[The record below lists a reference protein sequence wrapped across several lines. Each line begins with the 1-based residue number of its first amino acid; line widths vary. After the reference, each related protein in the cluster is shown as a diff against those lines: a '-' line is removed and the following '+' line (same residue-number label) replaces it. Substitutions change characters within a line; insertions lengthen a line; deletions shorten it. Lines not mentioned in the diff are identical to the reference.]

1 MLISNEWLKEYVTI
15 DDSVSN
21 LAERITRT
29 GIEVDDLIDYTKDIK
44 NLVVGFVKSKD
55 KHPDADKLNVC
66 QVDIGEDEPVQIV
79 CGAPNVDAGQ
89 YVIVAK
95 VGGRLP
101 GGIKIKRAKLRG
113 ERSEG
118 MICSLQEIGIS
129 SNYIP
134 KSFESGIYV
143 FSESQVPG
151 TDALQALYLDD
162 QVMEFDLTPNRAD
175 ALSMI
180 GTAYEVAALYNTK
193 MTKPDTTSNE
203 LELSAND
210 ELTVTI
216 ENEDKVP
223 YYSARVVHDVT
234 IEPSPIWMQARL
246 IKAGIR
252 PINNVVDISNYV
264 LLEYGQPLHM
274 FDQDAIGSQQIVV
287 RQANEGEKMTTLDD
301 TERELLTSDIVIT
314 NGQTP
319 IALAGVMGG
328 DFSEVKE
335 QTSNIVIE
343 GAIFDPVSIR
353 HTSRRLNLRSESSSR
368 FEKGI
373 ATEFVDEAVDRACY
387 LLQTY
392 ANGKVLKDR
401 VSSGEL
407 GAFITPIDITADKI
421 NRTIG
426 FDLSQNDIVTIFNQL
441 GFDTEINDDVITVLV
456 PSRRKDITIKEDLI
470 EEVARIYGY
479 DDIPSTLPVF
489 DKVTSGQLTDRQYKT
504 RMVKEVLE
512 GAGLDQAI
520 TYSLVSKEDATAF
533 SMQQRQTIDLLMPM
547 SEAHASLR
555 QSLLPHLIEAASYN
569 VARKNKDVKLFEI
582 GNVFFANGEGELPDQ
597 VEYLSGILTGDYVVN
612 QWQGKKETVDFYLAK
627 GVVDRVSEK
636 LNLEFSYRRADID
649 GLHPGRTAEI
659 LLENKV
665 VGFIGELHPT
675 LAADNDLKRTYVFEL
690 NFDALMSVSVGYI
703 NYQPIPR
710 FPGMSRDIAL
720 EVDQNIPAADLLST
734 IHAHGGNILK
744 DTLVFDVYQ
753 GEHLEKGKKS
763 IAIRLNYLDTEETL
777 TDERVSKVQAEI
789 EAALIEQGEVVEI
802 GRAHV

>member
-555 QSLLPHLIEAASYN
+555 QSLLPHVIEAASYN

-789 EAALIEQGEVVEI
+789 EAALIEQGAVI
-802 GRAHV
+802 R

>member
-44 NLVVGFVKSKD
+44 NLVVGFVKSKE

-193 MTKPDTTSNE
+193 MTKPETTSNE

-373 ATEFVDEAVDRACY
+373 ATEFVDEAVDRTCY

-441 GFDTEINDDVITVLV
+441 GFDTEINDDVITVQV

-489 DKVTSGQLTDRQYKT
+489 EKVTSGQLTDRQYKT

-533 SMQQRQTIDLLMPM
+533 AMQQRQTIDLLMPM

-690 NFDALMSVSVGYI
+690 NFDALMAVSVGYI

-789 EAALIEQGEVVEI
+789 EAALIEQGAVI
-802 GRAHV
+802 R

>member
-44 NLVVGFVKSKD
+44 NLVVGFVKSKE

-129 SNYIP
+129 SNYVP
-134 KSFESGIYV
+134 KTFESGIYV
-143 FSESQVPG
+143 FSEAQVPG

-193 MTKPDTTSNE
+193 MTKPETTSNE

-216 ENEDKVP
+216 KNEDKVP

-319 IALAGVMGG
+319 ITLAGVMGG

-690 NFDALMSVSVGYI
+690 NFDALMAVSVGYI

-789 EAALIEQGEVVEI
+789 EAALIEQGAVI
-802 GRAHV
+802 R

>member
-44 NLVVGFVKSKD
+44 NLVVGFVKSKE

-143 FSESQVPG
+143 FSEAQVPG

-193 MTKPDTTSNE
+193 MTKPETTSNE
-203 LELSAND
+203 LDLSAND

-612 QWQGKKETVDFYLAK
+612 QWQDKKETVDFYLAK

-665 VGFIGELHPT
+665 VGFIGELHPI

-690 NFDALMSVSVGYI
+690 NFDALMAVSVGYI

-789 EAALIEQGEVVEI
+789 EAALIEQGAAI
-802 GRAHV
+802 R

>member
-44 NLVVGFVKSKD
+44 NLVVGFVKSKE

-129 SNYIP
+129 SNYVP
-134 KSFESGIYV
+134 KTFESGIYV
-143 FSESQVPG
+143 FSEAQVPG

-203 LELSAND
+203 LELSANN

-287 RQANEGEKMTTLDD
+287 RQANEGEKMTTLDG

-441 GFDTEINDDVITVLV
+441 GFDTEINDDVITVQV
-456 PSRRKDITIKEDLI
+456 PTRRKDITIKEDLI

-489 DKVTSGQLTDRQYKT
+489 EKVTSGQLTDRQYKT

-659 LLENKV
+659 LLENKI

-789 EAALIEQGEVVEI
+789 EAALIEQGAVI
-802 GRAHV
+802 R

>member
-44 NLVVGFVKSKD
+44 NLVVGFVKSKE

-134 KSFESGIYV
+134 KSFESGIFV

-193 MTKPDTTSNE
+193 MTKPETTSNE

-234 IEPSPIWMQARL
+234 IEPSPIWMQVRL

-335 QTSNIVIE
+335 HTSNIVIE

-441 GFDTEINDDVITVLV
+441 GFDTEINDDVITVQV

-489 DKVTSGQLTDRQYKT
+489 EKVTSGQLTDRQYKT

-533 SMQQRQTIDLLMPM
+533 AMQQRQTIDLLMPM

-665 VGFIGELHPT
+665 IGFIGELHPT

-690 NFDALMSVSVGYI
+690 NFDALMAVSVCYI

-789 EAALIEQGEVVEI
+789 EAALIEQGAVI
-802 GRAHV
+802 R

>member
-44 NLVVGFVKSKD
+44 NLVVGFVKSKE

-129 SNYIP
+129 SNYVP
-134 KSFESGIYV
+134 KTFESGIYV
-143 FSESQVPG
+143 FSEAQVPG

-203 LELSAND
+203 LELSANN

-287 RQANEGEKMTTLDD
+287 RQANEGEKMTTLDG

-328 DFSEVKE
+328 DFSVVKE

-441 GFDTEINDDVITVLV
+441 GFDTEINDDVITVQV

-489 DKVTSGQLTDRQYKT
+489 EKVTNGQLTDRQYKT

-659 LLENKV
+659 LLENKI

-703 NYQPIPR
+703 NYQPIPK

-789 EAALIEQGEVVEI
+789 EAALIEQGAVI
-802 GRAHV
+802 R

>member
-44 NLVVGFVKSKD
+44 NLVVGFVKSKE

-134 KSFESGIYV
+134 KSFESGIFV

-193 MTKPDTTSNE
+193 MTKPETTSNE

-234 IEPSPIWMQARL
+234 IEPSPIWMQVRL

-335 QTSNIVIE
+335 HTSNIVIE

-441 GFDTEINDDVITVLV
+441 GFDTEINDDVITVQV

-489 DKVTSGQLTDRQYKT
+489 EKVTSGQLTDRQYKT

-533 SMQQRQTIDLLMPM
+533 AMQQRQTIDLLMPM

-627 GVVDRVSEK
+627 GVVDRVIEK

-665 VGFIGELHPT
+665 IGFIGELHPT

-690 NFDALMSVSVGYI
+690 NFDALMAVSVGYI

-789 EAALIEQGEVVEI
+789 EAALIEQGAVI
-802 GRAHV
+802 R

>member
-44 NLVVGFVKSKD
+44 NLVVGFVKSKE

-143 FSESQVPG
+143 FSEAQVPG

-180 GTAYEVAALYNTK
+180 GTAYEVTALYNTK
-193 MTKPDTTSNE
+193 MTKPETTSNE
-203 LELSAND
+203 LDLSAND

-665 VGFIGELHPT
+665 VGFIGELHPI

-690 NFDALMSVSVGYI
+690 NFDALMAVSVGYI

-789 EAALIEQGEVVEI
+789 EAALIEQGAVI
-802 GRAHV
+802 R

>member
-44 NLVVGFVKSKD
+44 NLVVGFVKSKE

-143 FSESQVPG
+143 FSEAQVPG

-193 MTKPDTTSNE
+193 MTKPETTSNE
-203 LELSAND
+203 LDLSAND

-234 IEPSPIWMQARL
+234 IEPSPIWMQAHL

-659 LLENKV
+659 LLENKL
-665 VGFIGELHPT
+665 VGFIGELHPI

-690 NFDALMSVSVGYI
+690 NFDALMAVSVGYI

-789 EAALIEQGEVVEI
+789 EAALIEQGAVI
-802 GRAHV
+802 R

>member
-44 NLVVGFVKSKD
+44 NLVVGFVKSKE

-143 FSESQVPG
+143 FSEAQVPG

-193 MTKPDTTSNE
+193 MTKPETTSNE
-203 LELSAND
+203 LDLSAND

-335 QTSNIVIE
+335 QTSNIVIK

-659 LLENKV
+659 LIENKV
-665 VGFIGELHPT
+665 VGFIGELHPI

-690 NFDALMSVSVGYI
+690 NFDALMAVSVGYI

-789 EAALIEQGEVVEI
+789 EAALIEQGAVI
-802 GRAHV
+802 R

>member
-44 NLVVGFVKSKD
+44 NLVVGFVKSKE

-193 MTKPDTTSNE
+193 MTKPETTSNE

-234 IEPSPIWMQARL
+234 IEPSPIWMRARL

-335 QTSNIVIE
+335 HTSNIVIE

-407 GAFITPIDITADKI
+407 SAFITPIDITADKI

-441 GFDTEINDDVITVLV
+441 GFDTEINDDVITVQV

-489 DKVTSGQLTDRQYKT
+489 EKVTSGQLTDRQYKT

-533 SMQQRQTIDLLMPM
+533 AMQQRQTIDLLMPM

-690 NFDALMSVSVGYI
+690 NFDALMAVSVGYI

-720 EVDQNIPAADLLST
+720 EVNQNIPAADLLST

-789 EAALIEQGEVVEI
+789 EAALIEQGAVI
-802 GRAHV
+802 R

>member
-44 NLVVGFVKSKD
+44 NLVVGFVKSKE

-143 FSESQVPG
+143 FSEAQVPG

-636 LNLEFSYRRADID
+636 LNFEFSYRRADID

-690 NFDALMSVSVGYI
+690 NFDALMAVSVGYI

-789 EAALIEQGEVVEI
+789 EAALIEQGAVI
-802 GRAHV
+802 R

>member
-44 NLVVGFVKSKD
+44 NLVVGFVKSKE

-143 FSESQVPG
+143 FSEAQVPG

-343 GAIFDPVSIR
+343 GAVFDPVSIR

-690 NFDALMSVSVGYI
+690 NFDALMAVSVGYI

-789 EAALIEQGEVVEI
+789 EAALIEQGAVI
-802 GRAHV
+802 R

>member
-44 NLVVGFVKSKD
+44 NLVVGFVKSKE

-143 FSESQVPG
+143 FSEAQVPG

-193 MTKPDTTSNE
+193 MTKPETTSNE
-203 LELSAND
+203 LDLSAND

-314 NGQTP
+314 NGQTS

-612 QWQGKKETVDFYLAK
+612 QWQDKKETVDFYLAK

-665 VGFIGELHPT
+665 VGFIGELHPI

-690 NFDALMSVSVGYI
+690 NFDALMAVSVGYI

-789 EAALIEQGEVVEI
+789 EAALIEQGAVI
-802 GRAHV
+802 R

>member
-162 QVMEFDLTPNRAD
+162 QVMEFDLTPNRPD

-789 EAALIEQGEVVEI
+789 EAALIEQGAVI
-802 GRAHV
+802 R

>member
-15 DDSVSN
+15 NDSVSN

-44 NLVVGFVKSKD
+44 NLVVGFVKSKE

-129 SNYIP
+129 SNYVP
-134 KSFESGIYV
+134 KTFESGIYV
-143 FSESQVPG
+143 FSEAQVPG

-175 ALSMI
+175 ALGMI

-441 GFDTEINDDVITVLV
+441 GFDTEINDDVITVQV

-690 NFDALMSVSVGYI
+690 NFDALMAVSVGYI

-789 EAALIEQGEVVEI
+789 EAALIEQGAVI
-802 GRAHV
+802 R

>member
-29 GIEVDDLIDYTKDIK
+29 GIEVEDLIDYTKDIK
-44 NLVVGFVKSKD
+44 NLVVGFVKSKE

-193 MTKPDTTSNE
+193 MTKPETTSNE

-223 YYSARVVHDVT
+223 YYSARVVHNVT

-335 QTSNIVIE
+335 HTSNIVIE
-343 GAIFDPVSIR
+343 GAIFDSVSIR

-441 GFDTEINDDVITVLV
+441 GFDTEINDDVITVQV

-489 DKVTSGQLTDRQYKT
+489 EKVTSGQLTDRQYKT

-533 SMQQRQTIDLLMPM
+533 AMQQRQTIDLLMPM

-627 GVVDRVSEK
+627 GVVDRVAEK

-690 NFDALMSVSVGYI
+690 NFDALMAVSVGYI

-720 EVDQNIPAADLLST
+720 EVNQNIPAADLLST

-789 EAALIEQGEVVEI
+789 EAALIEQGAVI
-802 GRAHV
+802 R

>member
-44 NLVVGFVKSKD
+44 NLVVGFVKSKE

-129 SNYIP
+129 SNYVP
-134 KSFESGIYV
+134 KTFESGIYV
-143 FSESQVPG
+143 FSEAQVPG

-193 MTKPDTTSNE
+193 MTKPETTSNE

-216 ENEDKVP
+216 ENENKVP

-287 RQANEGEKMTTLDD
+287 RQVNEGEKMTTLDD

-373 ATEFVDEAVDRACY
+373 VTEFVDEAVDRACY

-441 GFDTEINDDVITVLV
+441 GFDTEINDDVITVQV

-690 NFDALMSVSVGYI
+690 NFDALMAVSVGYI

-789 EAALIEQGEVVEI
+789 EAALIEQGAVI
-802 GRAHV
+802 R

>member
-15 DDSVSN
+15 DDSVSD

-44 NLVVGFVKSKD
+44 NLVVGFVKSKE

-180 GTAYEVAALYNTK
+180 GTAYEIAALYNTK
-193 MTKPDTTSNE
+193 MTKPETTSNE

-690 NFDALMSVSVGYI
+690 NFDALMAVSVGYI

-789 EAALIEQGEVVEI
+789 EAALIEQGAVI
-802 GRAHV
+802 R

>member
-15 DDSVSN
+15 DDSVSD

-44 NLVVGFVKSKD
+44 NLVVGFVKSKE

-151 TDALQALYLDD
+151 TDTLQALYLDD

-193 MTKPDTTSNE
+193 MTKPETTSNE

-690 NFDALMSVSVGYI
+690 NFDALMAVSVGYI

-789 EAALIEQGEVVEI
+789 EAALIEQGAVI
-802 GRAHV
+802 R

>member
-44 NLVVGFVKSKD
+44 NLVVGFVKSKE

-143 FSESQVPG
+143 FSEAQVPG

-193 MTKPDTTSNE
+193 MTKPETTSNE
-203 LELSAND
+203 LDLSAND

-252 PINNVVDISNYV
+252 LINNVVDISNYV

-612 QWQGKKETVDFYLAK
+612 QWQDKKETVDFYLAK

-665 VGFIGELHPT
+665 VGFIGELHPI

-690 NFDALMSVSVGYI
+690 NFDALMAVSVGYI

-789 EAALIEQGEVVEI
+789 EAALIEQGAVI
-802 GRAHV
+802 R

>member
-44 NLVVGFVKSKD
+44 NLVVGFVKSKE

-143 FSESQVPG
+143 FSEAQVPG

-180 GTAYEVAALYNTK
+180 GTAYKVAALYNTK
-193 MTKPDTTSNE
+193 MTKPETTSNE
-203 LELSAND
+203 LDLSAND

-612 QWQGKKETVDFYLAK
+612 QWQDKKETVDFYLAK

-665 VGFIGELHPT
+665 VGFIGELHPI

-690 NFDALMSVSVGYI
+690 NFDALMAVSVGYI

-789 EAALIEQGEVVEI
+789 EAALIEQGAVI
-802 GRAHV
+802 R

>member
-15 DDSVSN
+15 DDSVSD

-44 NLVVGFVKSKD
+44 NLVVGFVKSKE

-193 MTKPDTTSNE
+193 MTKPETTSNE

-301 TERELLTSDIVIT
+301 TEHELLTSDIVIT

-675 LAADNDLKRTYVFEL
+675 LAADNDLKHTYVFEL
-690 NFDALMSVSVGYI
+690 NFDALMAVSVGYI

-789 EAALIEQGEVVEI
+789 EAALIEQGAVI
-802 GRAHV
+802 R

>member
-15 DDSVSN
+15 DDSVSD

-44 NLVVGFVKSKD
+44 NLVVGFVKSKE

-193 MTKPDTTSNE
+193 MTKPETTSNE

-690 NFDALMSVSVGYI
+690 NFDALMAVSVGYI

-734 IHAHGGNILK
+734 IHAHGGNILQ

-789 EAALIEQGEVVEI
+789 EAALIEQGAVI
-802 GRAHV
+802 R

>member
-44 NLVVGFVKSKD
+44 NLVVGFVKSKE

-151 TDALQALYLDD
+151 TDALQALYLND

-193 MTKPDTTSNE
+193 MTKPETTSNE
-203 LELSAND
+203 LELSVND

-335 QTSNIVIE
+335 HTSNIVIE
-343 GAIFDPVSIR
+343 GAIFDSVSIR

-441 GFDTEINDDVITVLV
+441 GFDTEINDDVITVQV

-489 DKVTSGQLTDRQYKT
+489 EKVTSGQLTDRQYKT

-533 SMQQRQTIDLLMPM
+533 AMQQRQTIDLLMPM

-675 LAADNDLKRTYVFEL
+675 LAAENDLKRTYVFEL
-690 NFDALMSVSVGYI
+690 NFDALMAVSVGYI

-789 EAALIEQGEVVEI
+789 EAALIEQGAVI
-802 GRAHV
+802 R

>member
-44 NLVVGFVKSKD
+44 NLVVGFVKSKE
-55 KHPDADKLNVC
+55 KHPDADKLNIC
-66 QVDIGEDEPVQIV
+66 QVDIGDDEPVQIV

-95 VGGRLP
+95 VGGRLH

-129 SNYIP
+129 SNYVP

-335 QTSNIVIE
+335 HTSNIVIE

-441 GFDTEINDDVITVLV
+441 GFDTEINDDVITVQV

-489 DKVTSGQLTDRQYKT
+489 EKVTSGQLTDRQYKT

-533 SMQQRQTIDLLMPM
+533 AMQQRQTIDLLMPM

-690 NFDALMSVSVGYI
+690 NFDALMAVSVGYI

-789 EAALIEQGEVVEI
+789 EAALIEQGAVI
-802 GRAHV
+802 R

>member
-44 NLVVGFVKSKD
+44 NLVVGFVKSKE

-143 FSESQVPG
+143 FSEFQVPG

-193 MTKPDTTSNE
+193 MTKPETTSNE

-335 QTSNIVIE
+335 HTSNIVIE

-407 GAFITPIDITADKI
+407 SAFITPIDITADKI

-441 GFDTEINDDVITVLV
+441 GFDTEINDDVITVQV

-489 DKVTSGQLTDRQYKT
+489 EKVTSGQLTDRQYKT

-533 SMQQRQTIDLLMPM
+533 AMQQRQTIDLLMPM

-690 NFDALMSVSVGYI
+690 NFDALMAVSVGYI

-720 EVDQNIPAADLLST
+720 EVNQNIPAADLLST

-789 EAALIEQGEVVEI
+789 EAALIEQGAVI
-802 GRAHV
+802 R

>member
-44 NLVVGFVKSKD
+44 NLVVGFVKSKE

-193 MTKPDTTSNE
+193 MTKPETTSNE

-301 TERELLTSDIVIT
+301 TERKLLTSDIVIT

-335 QTSNIVIE
+335 HTSNIVIE
-343 GAIFDPVSIR
+343 GAIFDSVSIR

-441 GFDTEINDDVITVLV
+441 GFDTEINDDVITVQV

-489 DKVTSGQLTDRQYKT
+489 EKVTSGQLTDRQYKT

-533 SMQQRQTIDLLMPM
+533 AMQQRQTIDLLMPM

-636 LNLEFSYRRADID
+636 LNLKFSYRRADID

-690 NFDALMSVSVGYI
+690 NFDALMAVSVGYI

-789 EAALIEQGEVVEI
+789 EAALIEQGAVI
-802 GRAHV
+802 R

>member
-15 DDSVSN
+15 DDSVSD

-44 NLVVGFVKSKD
+44 NLVVGFVKSKE

-193 MTKPDTTSNE
+193 MTKPETTSNE

-353 HTSRRLNLRSESSSR
+353 HTSRRLNLCSESSSR

-690 NFDALMSVSVGYI
+690 NFDALMAVSVGYI

-789 EAALIEQGEVVEI
+789 EAALIEQGAVI
-802 GRAHV
+802 R

>member
-1 MLISNEWLKEYVTI
+1 MLISNEWLKEYVTN

-44 NLVVGFVKSKD
+44 NLVVGFVKSKE

-129 SNYIP
+129 CNYIP

-193 MTKPDTTSNE
+193 MTKPETTSNE

-335 QTSNIVIE
+335 HTSNIVIE
-343 GAIFDPVSIR
+343 GAIFDSVSIR

-441 GFDTEINDDVITVLV
+441 GFDTEINDDVITVQV

-489 DKVTSGQLTDRQYKT
+489 EKVTSGQLTDRQYKT

-533 SMQQRQTIDLLMPM
+533 AMQQRQTIDLLMPM

-690 NFDALMSVSVGYI
+690 NFDALMAVSVGYI

-789 EAALIEQGEVVEI
+789 EAALIEQGAVI
-802 GRAHV
+802 R

>member
-44 NLVVGFVKSKD
+44 NLVVGFVKSKE

-79 CGAPNVDAGQ
+79 CGAPNVDVGQ

-143 FSESQVPG
+143 FSEAQVPG

-441 GFDTEINDDVITVLV
+441 GFDTEINDDVITVQV

-489 DKVTSGQLTDRQYKT
+489 EKVTSGQLTDRQYKT

-789 EAALIEQGEVVEI
+789 EAALIEQGAVI
-802 GRAHV
+802 R

>member
-44 NLVVGFVKSKD
+44 NLVVGFVKSKE

-134 KSFESGIYV
+134 KSFESGIFV

-193 MTKPDTTSNE
+193 MTKPETTSNE

-234 IEPSPIWMQARL
+234 IEPSPIWMQVRL

-287 RQANEGEKMTTLDD
+287 RQANEGEKMTILDD

-335 QTSNIVIE
+335 HTSNIVIE

-441 GFDTEINDDVITVLV
+441 GFDTEINDDVITVQV

-489 DKVTSGQLTDRQYKT
+489 EKVTSGQLTDRQYKT

-533 SMQQRQTIDLLMPM
+533 AMQQRQTIDLLMPM

-665 VGFIGELHPT
+665 IGFIGELHPT

-690 NFDALMSVSVGYI
+690 NFDALMAVSVGYI

-789 EAALIEQGEVVEI
+789 EAALIEQGAVI
-802 GRAHV
+802 R

>member
-44 NLVVGFVKSKD
+44 NLVVGFVKSKE

-143 FSESQVPG
+143 FSESLVPG

-193 MTKPDTTSNE
+193 MTKPETTSNK

-335 QTSNIVIE
+335 HTSNIVIE
-343 GAIFDPVSIR
+343 GAIFDSVSIR

-441 GFDTEINDDVITVLV
+441 GFDTEINDDVITVQV

-489 DKVTSGQLTDRQYKT
+489 EKVTSGQLTDRQYKT

-533 SMQQRQTIDLLMPM
+533 AMQQRQTIDLLMPM

-627 GVVDRVSEK
+627 GVVDRVAEK

-690 NFDALMSVSVGYI
+690 NFDALMAVSVGYI

-720 EVDQNIPAADLLST
+720 EVNQNIPAADLLST

-789 EAALIEQGEVVEI
+789 EAALIKQGAVI
-802 GRAHV
+802 R

>member
-44 NLVVGFVKSKD
+44 NLVVGFVKSKE

-129 SNYIP
+129 SNYVP
-134 KSFESGIYV
+134 KTFESGIYV
-143 FSESQVPG
+143 FSEAQVPG

-441 GFDTEINDDVITVLV
+441 GFDTEINDDVITVQV

-489 DKVTSGQLTDRQYKT
+489 EKVTSGQLTDRQYKT

-744 DTLVFDVYQ
+744 DTLVFDIYQ

-789 EAALIEQGEVVEI
+789 EAALIEQGAVI
-802 GRAHV
+802 R